1 MDISEK
7 EARDSLDQIQAVST
21 RTRKTI
27 AAGYDSAV
35 LIMWGLIGILA
46 FLGTHFFLR
55 WAWPIWISLCG
66 AGCIATLV
74 LSWWQF
80 RSGNPVKVSAAEKIG
95 WRIFWFWTLL
105 FVYMFIW
112 LSILSPLNGIQLNA
126 FMITTIMFAYV
137 VIGLWFKCYYMVWL
151 GISVTFTTLIGYFL
165 IPSNYY
171 CLWMAATAGGAI
183 LGTGLYIRLFWK

>member
-7 EARDSLDQIQAVST
+7 EARDSLEQIQAVSS

-35 LIMWGLIGILA
+35 LMMWGLIGILGY
-46 FLGTHFFLR
+46 LGTHFFLR
-55 WAWPIWISLCG
+55 WAWPIWMVLSG
-66 AGCIATLV
+66 TGCIATFV
-74 LSWWQF
+74 VSWRQF

-95 WRIFWFWTLL
+95 WRIFLFWILV
-105 FVYMFIW
+105 FVYLFIW

-126 FMITTIMFAYV
+126 FMITTIMFSYV

-151 GISVTFTTLIGYFL
+151 GIGVTCTTLVGFYL
-165 IPSNYY
+165 IPPIYY

-183 LGTGLYIRLFWK
+183 FGTGLYIKLFWK